1 MLEELLTGH
10 VILTDESGQEEEY
23 LVVRVLDMNE
33 RRYVLLQSQDH
44 REEEPLILR
53 VEESLG
59 DSATPSL
66 VGIEDDD
73 EWEQV
78 AEAFDEVL
86 FEIDDR
92 A

>member
-10 VILTDESGQEEEY
+10 VILTDQAGQEEEY

-33 RRYVLLQSQDH
+33 RRYVLLQSQEH
-44 REEEPLILR
+44 RDEEPLILR
-53 VEESLG
+53 VEEG
-59 DSATPSL
+59 DGEFKSPSL
-66 VGIEDDD
+66 IGIDDDD

-78 AEAFDEVL
+78 AEAFDEIL

>member
-10 VILTDESGQEEEY
+10 VILTDEAGQEEEY

-33 RRYVLLQSQDH
+33 RRYVLLQSQEH
-44 REEEPLILR
+44 RDEEPLILR
-53 VEESLG
+53 VEEG
-59 DSATPSL
+59 DDELRSPSL
-66 VGIEDDD
+66 IGIDDDD

-78 AEAFDEVL
+78 AEAFDEIL